1 MSNPTCELPEAK
13 TIAVETRPTAPELWK
28 KYHKRATTKVENAL
42 VEQYL
47 PLVATVLGRLAM
59 NLPDH
64 VDQDDLRSAG
74 LVGLL
79 QAMRNFDP
87 KSGTSFETY
96 ARVRIRGSMLDELR
110 RMDWVPRT
118 IHEKARKV
126 QRMIVELEQ
135 KHGRTPTER
144 EMAKALDLSGDEYS
158 ELLEEIRPAAFVCL
172 DAVCSSENGDSG
184 SLYEVISDGAEEGPA
199 EETSKNELKRI
210 ILARLKDLP
219 EMQRKVLALY
229 YGEDL
234 RLREIAEA
242 FGVTESRICQIHA
255 QAILS
260 IRAYLQRFEAGMSGQ
275 PTAQTT

>member
-1 MSNPTCELPEAK
+1 MSNLTCELPEAK
-13 TIAVETRPTAPELWK
+13 PIVVEKQPTAPELWK
-28 KYHKRATTKVENAL
+28 RYHKRATTKVENAL

-126 QRMIVELEQ
+126 QRMIAELEQ
-135 KHGRTPTER
+135 KFGRTPTEK
-144 EMAKALDLSGDEYS
+144 EMAKALDLSAAGYT

-199 EETSKNELKRI
+199 EETSKNELKKI
-210 ILARLKDLP
+210 ILDRLKDLP
-219 EMQRKVLALY
+219 DMQRKVLALY

-260 IRAYLQRFEAGMSGQ
+260 IRAYLQRFEAGMSGK
-275 PTAQTT
+275 PTAQAT

>member
-1 MSNPTCELPEAK
+1 MSTLTCELPETK
-13 TIAVETRPTAPELWK
+13 TIVVEKRPTAPELWK
-28 KYHKRATTKVENAL
+28 RYHKRATTKIENQL

-74 LVGLL
+74 LMGLL

-126 QRMIVELEQ
+126 QGMIAKLEQ
-135 KHGRTPTER
+135 KYSRTPTEK
-144 EMAKALDLSGDEYS
+144 EMAKALELSADEYS

-172 DAVCSSENGDSG
+172 DAVCSSESGDSG

-219 EMQRKVLALY
+219 DMQRKVLALY

-275 PTAQTT
+275 TNAQTA

>member
-1 MSNPTCELPEAK
+1 MSTLTCEPPETK
-13 TIAVETRPTAPELWK
+13 NIVVEKRPTAPELWK
-28 KYHKRATTKVENAL
+28 RYHKRATTKIENAL

-74 LVGLL
+74 LMGLL

-126 QRMIVELEQ
+126 QTMIAKLEQ
-135 KHGRTPTER
+135 KYSRTPTEK
-144 EMAKALDLSGDEYS
+144 EMAKALELSADEYS

-219 EMQRKVLALY
+219 DMQRKVLALY
-229 YGEDL
+229 YGEDM

-260 IRAYLQRFEAGMSGQ
+260 VRAYLQRFEAGMSGQ
-275 PTAQTT
+275 PTAHTA

>member
-1 MSNPTCELPEAK
+1 MSTLTCELPAAK
-13 TIAVETRPTAPELWK
+13 NIVVEKRPTAPELWK
-28 KYHKRATTKVENAL
+28 RYHKRATTKIENAL

-74 LVGLL
+74 LMGLL

-87 KSGTSFETY
+87 QSGTSFETY
-96 ARVRIRGSMLDELR
+96 ARVRIRGSMHDELR

-126 QRMIVELEQ
+126 QAMIAKLEQ
-135 KHGRTPTER
+135 KLSRTPTEK
-144 EMAKALDLSGDEYS
+144 EMAKALELSADEYS

-219 EMQRKVLALY
+219 DMQRKVLALY

-275 PTAQTT
+275 PTAQTP

>member
-1 MSNPTCELPEAK
+1 MSTATCENPATK
-13 TIAVETRPTAPELWK
+13 TPVAIKQPSAQDLWK
-28 KYHKRATTKVENAL
+28 RYHRRPDRKTENAL

-47 PLVATVLGRLAM
+47 PLVAAILGRLAM
-59 NLPDH
+59 TLPDH
-64 VDQDDLRSAG
+64 VDHDDLRSAG

-79 QAMRNFDP
+79 QALRNFDP

-96 ARVRIRGSMLDELR
+96 ARVRVRGAMLDELR

-118 IHEKARKV
+118 IHEKARRV
-126 QRMIVELEQ
+126 QEMITKLEQ
-135 KHGRTPTER
+135 KYGRTPTEK
-144 EMAKALDLSGDEYS
+144 EMAKALDLSGQEYT
-158 ELLEEIRPAAFVCL
+158 ELLDEIRPAAFVCL
-172 DAVCSSENGDSG
+172 DAVCSSENGDTG
-184 SLYEVISDGAEEGPA
+184 SLYEVVSDGAEEGPL
-199 EETSKNELKRI
+199 EETSKRELKQI
-210 ILARLKDLP
+210 ILTRLKDLP

-260 IRAYLQRFEAGMSGQ
+260 IRAYLQRFEAGMAGQ
-275 PTAQTT
+275 PSSHA

>member
-1 MSNPTCELPEAK
+1 MSHLTCETPEAK
-13 TIAVETRPTAPELWK
+13 TVVIEKRPTAPELWK
-28 KYHKRATTKVENAL
+28 RYHKRATTKIENAL

-64 VDQDDLRSAG
+64 VDQDDLRSVG

-96 ARVRIRGSMLDELR
+96 ARVRIRGAMLDELR

-118 IHEKARKV
+118 IHEKARRV
-126 QRMIVELEQ
+126 QRMMAELEQ
-135 KHGRTPTER
+135 KLSRTPTEK
-144 EMAKALDLSGDEYS
+144 EMAKALDLSGDAYT

-172 DAVCSSENGDSG
+172 DAVCSSESGDSG

-199 EETSKNELKRI
+199 EETSKNELKKI

-260 IRAYLQRFEAGMSGQ
+260 VRAYLQRFEAGMSGK
-275 PTAQTT
+275 PTAQAA